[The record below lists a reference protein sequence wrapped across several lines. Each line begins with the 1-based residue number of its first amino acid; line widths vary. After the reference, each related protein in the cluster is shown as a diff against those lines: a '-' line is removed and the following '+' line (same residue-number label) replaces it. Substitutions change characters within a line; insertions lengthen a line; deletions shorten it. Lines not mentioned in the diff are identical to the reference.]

1 LLETALTGQSGGFGE
16 GEQATYTFE
25 TQGERTAADYALRLI
40 QDRYERELKKGIHQ
54 LNEPEVKARI
64 TAEVTAAMTPSQ
76 ASLEAHPRSM
86 WQRSWIS
93 SPRR

>member
-16 GEQATYTFE
+16 GEQPTYTFE
-25 TQGERTAADYALRLI
+25 TKEERKAADFALRLI

-64 TAEVTAAMTPSQ
+64 TAEVTAAMTPSR
-76 ASLEAHPRSM
+76 PV
-86 WQRSWIS
+86 
-93 SPRR
+93 